1 MAEQIGDHGG
11 RQSAPGRRGDA
22 PHPGGGNHLSV
33 SSRRQHGSLVAFQVP
48 DFSYY
53 ALARL
58 FSGIGQTLFQ
68 AALLW
73 QVYRLSGSTLQL
85 GLIGLAR
92 FIPQLAL
99 TLLVGTVADSYDRR
113 KVVLLAQITPFL
125 CGLSL
130 ALLTHSGA
138 ISLPW
143 LYALVFCIACSSAF
157 DQPSRQALLPQLVP
171 LEIFPQAV
179 TAASTVGQFAFVG
192 GPVVGGILIARSG
205 VAAAYLTYAILIG
218 AAAIALFMV
227 RPKFASTSR
236 RRITVGAVRE
246 GLAFLRHNQVA
257 LGAMTLDMFGVIFGG
272 AVALL
277 PVYATK
283 ILHVGAGGYGIL
295 TSALGIG
302 SLAMSVL
309 LLFLPPIKRTGATLL
324 CAVTSFGLM
333 TMLFGISHNFVL
345 SLIAYALTGASDQV
359 SVIQRQA
366 AIQLTTPDELRGRVS
381 AVNALFIGASGQV
394 GGIESGLVA
403 AATNAV
409 FSVVSGGA
417 ACIGVAAIVAAT
429 LPDLR
434 HYRIG
439 TQDQIIARAQ
449 AAAGVTP
456 RPAGEPEELAGEAAS
471 AG

>member
-1 MAEQIGDHGG
+1 
-11 RQSAPGRRGDA
+11 
-22 PHPGGGNHLSV
+22 
-33 SSRRQHGSLVAFQVP
+33 
-48 DFSYY
+48 
-53 ALARL
+53 
-58 FSGIGQTLFQ
+58 
-68 AALLW
+68 
-73 QVYRLSGSTLQL
+73 
-85 GLIGLAR
+85 
-92 FIPQLAL
+92 
-99 TLLVGTVADSYDRR
+99 VGTVADSFDRR
-113 KVVLLAQITPFL
+113 KVVLLAQATPLL

-130 ALLTHSGA
+130 FLLTHNHLV
-138 ISLPW
+138 SLAW
-143 LYALVFCIACSSAF
+143 LYALVFLIACSSAF
-157 DQPSRQALLPQLVP
+157 DGPSRQALLPQLVP
-171 LEIFPQAV
+171 VEIFPQAV
-179 TAASTVGQFAFVG
+179 TAASTVGQFAFVT
-192 GPVVGGILIARSG
+192 GPIVGGILIARSG
-205 VAAAYLTYAILIG
+205 VAAAYLAYALLI
-218 AAAIALFMV
+218 AAAAVALFMV

-236 RRITVGAVRE
+236 RRITIEAVRE
-246 GLAFLRHNQVA
+246 GLVFLRHNQVA

-277 PVYATK
+277 PVYATN

-295 TSALGIG
+295 TSSMGIG
-302 SLAMSVL
+302 SLIMSVL

-333 TMLFGISHNFVL
+333 TMLFGISRSFPL
-345 SLIAYALTGASDQV
+345 SLLAYALTGASDQV

-417 ACIGVAAIVAAT
+417 ACIGVAAIIAAT

-439 TQDQIIARAQ
+439 THDQIIAKAQ
-449 AAAGVTP
+449 LAAGVKP
-456 RPAGEPEELAGEAAS
+456 QPEPEPDEIAGEAAG